1 MATEFLYDAIKAVA
15 GEDINIGAQITDVEG
30 NNITSGCSLIFIDK
44 DFSPIAEYAGAYAD
58 AEWTFTIPAEATKG
72 MEGRY
77 WYRIKYNDDSLSF
90 AAPIYLEV

>member
-44 DFSPIAEYAGAYAD
+44 DLNTIAEYAGTYAD
-58 AEWTFTIPAEATKG
+58 AEWTFVIPAEATKG

-77 WYRIKYNDDSLSF
+77 WYRIKYNGGALSF
-90 AAPIYLEV
+90 AAPIYMEV